1 MRIIRNY
8 KIFTSQRLAQKG
20 KYGEAEKIVLELMNK
35 YPRSVAYNTFLADIR
50 LFSGKIESALAKYKL
65 SKKILEENANISK
78 ENRRFLAAYINFRT
92 TAIGF
97 HKAGKEFAN
106 WREFSKLINDLEAN
120 RYLKRLF
127 LLPE

>member
-8 KIFTSQRLAQKG
+8 KIFRSQRLAQKG

-50 LFSGKIESALAKYKL
+50 LFSGKIDSALVKYKL
-65 SKKILEENANISK
+65 SKKILEEKANISK
-78 ENRRFLAAYINFRT
+78 ENRRFLAANINFRT